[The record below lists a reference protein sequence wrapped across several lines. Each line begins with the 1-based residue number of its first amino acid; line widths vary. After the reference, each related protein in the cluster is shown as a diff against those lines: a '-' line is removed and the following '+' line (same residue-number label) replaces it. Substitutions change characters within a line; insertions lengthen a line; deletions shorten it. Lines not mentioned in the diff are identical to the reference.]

1 MVVGLDDV
9 VVTAAPPEPEPAELS
24 EDPESEDPREELEPP
39 LPPPH
44 AVSDAARRTPAS
56 ALAPRTRD
64 REVRPLI
71 ISVPPF
77 READD

>member
-1 MVVGLDDV
+1 MVVGLAEV

-56 ALAPRTRD
+56 A
-64 REVRPLI
+64 
-71 ISVPPF
+71 
-77 READD
+77 